1 MINSEYNTDNYKFSK
16 ESTGT
21 IIKDAEMLRLTPD
34 HLKTKIM

>member
-16 ESTGT
+16 ESIGT
-21 IIKDAEMLRLTPD
+21 IIKDAEMLRRTPD

>member
-16 ESTGT
+16 ESIGT
-21 IIKDAEMLRLTPD
+21 IIKDAEMFRLTPD

>member
-16 ESTGT
+16 KTIGT
-21 IIKDAEMLRLTPD
+21 ITKDPEMLRLTPD